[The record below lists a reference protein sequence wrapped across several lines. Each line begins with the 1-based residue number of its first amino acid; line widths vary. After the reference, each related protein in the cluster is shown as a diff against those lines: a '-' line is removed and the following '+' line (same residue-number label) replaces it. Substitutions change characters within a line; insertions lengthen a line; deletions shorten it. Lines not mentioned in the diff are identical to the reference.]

1 MKKDKMYWKE
11 GFYDE
16 PIEGSVEITKEYWLQ
31 LLNEQSNGKKI
42 VSNEKGYPIT
52 ITPIETLEEFKERVI
67 REIKKFDKSEA
78 INSFSLRGNNM
89 WFDKDLR
96 SSIME
101 TVKIKLSKSITKSS
115 IWFNNTEYILN
126 CEDIISM
133 LEDVSI
139 YADSC
144 NSTTERH
151 IANITN
157 MNTNSEIEN
166 YNYRL
171 NYPIKL
177 MFNF

>member
-1 MKKDKMYWKE
+1 MKQDKMYWKE

-16 PIEGSVEITKEYWLQ
+16 PIKGSIEITREYWMQ

-42 VSNEKGYPIT
+42 VSNEEGYPIT
-52 ITPIETLEEFKERVI
+52 IAPVETLKEFKERII
-67 REIKKFDKSEA
+67 RDIRKFDKSDA
-78 INSFSLRGNNM
+78 INSFSLRGNNI

-96 SSIME
+96 SSIIE
-101 TVKIKLSKSITKSS
+101 TVKIKLSKGITESS
-115 IWFNNTEYILN
+115 IWFNNTKYVLN

-139 YADSC
+139 YADAC
-144 NSTTERH
+144 NSTTEQH

-157 MNTNSEIEN
+157 MDTNSEIEN